1 MPDQIPPQE
10 KKIVVWVPCLKTT
23 MEIAERDFNPA
34 YMIKPETNKENTTK
48 YKGILPRQQAHIS

>member
-1 MPDQIPPQE
+1 MPDQTPPQE

-34 YMIKPETNKENTTK
+34 YMIKPETNKENTAK
-48 YKGILPRQQAHIS
+48 HKGILPI

>member
-1 MPDQIPPQE
+1 MDKQDK
-10 KKIVVWVPCLKTT
+10 KKIVVWIPFLSTT
-23 MEIAERDFNPA
+23 MEINEKDFNPA